1 MNSWYKLQETLHTHC
16 RIARGR
22 LNPNEPE
29 YSPNELNNDGS
40 TGRGL
45 EDQNTQSKPSLLR
58 NRPLMAIIIVYCVFS
73 LQEIAYS
80 EVRQL
85 QFTSLSKLFNQF
97 QRIECC
103 QIFSAALTFYHLFG
117 KLCKI
122 FSLWAVSDISYGGL
136 SFSSQDVGQVLAI
149 SGACCIL
156 LAFSCVQWFL
166 KRSVCLFIFSS

>member
-1 MNSWYKLQETLHTHC
+1 MYEDKPGNINSWYKLQETLHTHC
-16 RIARGR
+16 RISRGR

-45 EDQNTQSKPSLLR
+45 EDHNTQSKPSLLR

-85 QFTSLSKLFNQF
+85 QFTSLSKLFICFRGSSAVKYF
-97 QRIECC
+97 Q
-103 QIFSAALTFYHLFG
+103 QL
-117 KLCKI
+117 
-122 FSLWAVSDISYGGL
+122 
-136 SFSSQDVGQVLAI
+136 
-149 SGACCIL
+149 
-156 LAFSCVQWFL
+156 
-166 KRSVCLFIFSS
+166 